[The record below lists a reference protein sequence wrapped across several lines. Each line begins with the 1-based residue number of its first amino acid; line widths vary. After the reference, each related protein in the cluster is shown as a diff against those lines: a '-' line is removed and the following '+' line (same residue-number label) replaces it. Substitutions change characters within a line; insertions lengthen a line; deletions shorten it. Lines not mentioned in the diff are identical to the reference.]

1 MRQLSITPLT
11 VSTLTPPQF
20 LRCAAQAGFGRVA
33 MRILQG
39 SPRNRPDNLP
49 MLVSGADRISELCSI
64 LDGEGLVVSELEF
77 ILLDTETA
85 VKEYRPFLE
94 MGAALGG
101 RYIAAG
107 ATDPEL
113 SRAAEKLHDLCQM
126 ARECGVKVLIEFVRY
141 STVRTL
147 QDAVALIKASGADD
161 AGILLDTFHFYCAG
175 NQPEDILAYPASL
188 FPYVQLS
195 DVPASRPQDLKEII
209 RQAREDR
216 LNPGQGQ
223 IDLPGIVGNLPP
235 NLPVSIEVPNLT
247 RIAQVGELAHA
258 TQVRL
263 DTEQLLRQIDSART
277 IEMSC

>member
-1 MRQLSITPLT
+1 
-11 VSTLTPPQF
+11 
-20 LRCAAQAGFGRVA
+20 

-77 ILLDTETA
+77 ILLDTDTD

-113 SRAAEKLHDLCQM
+113 ARAAEKLHALCQM
-126 ARECGVKVLIEFVRY
+126 AREFGVKVLIEFVRY
-141 STVRTL
+141 SAVRTL
-147 QDAVALIKASGADD
+147 QDAVTLIRASGADD

-195 DVPASRPQDLKEII
+195 DAPASRPQDLKEII

-223 IDLPGIVGNLPP
+223 IDLPGIVRNLPP

-277 IEMSC
+277 IEVSC